1 MHGRSDG
8 RHLVWHTGSTISPA
22 DFCKLAGNTKNN
34 PLQTIMISQTR
45 QTLAEFQV
53 SSRAQARWREPR
65 LITGYHLARA
75 AAASSLSYVPE
86 SGSFVTVFI
95 LPALDQTVPSSS
107 PTRCARENLSQPQQ
121 EHQNEEQA
129 PNEAAANA
137 SERVLGGGICEGGQ
151 RKSGGVEK
159 GILVSRTTDGW
170 YQVLLVK
177 VPPPLSMC
185 VSSCSFESC
194 DIIKSYCVILM

>member
-1 MHGRSDG
+1 M
-8 RHLVWHTGSTISPA
+8 WHTGSTISPA

-137 SERVLGGGICEGGQ
+137 SERVLGGGIGEGGQ

-177 VPPPLSMC
+177 VPPLLSMC

-194 DIIKSYCVILM
+194 DITKSYCVILM